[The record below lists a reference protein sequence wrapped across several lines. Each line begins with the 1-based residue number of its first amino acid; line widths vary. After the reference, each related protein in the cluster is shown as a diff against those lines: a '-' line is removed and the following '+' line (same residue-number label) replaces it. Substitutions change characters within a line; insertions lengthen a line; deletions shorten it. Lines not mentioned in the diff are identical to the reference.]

1 MFATV
6 QSLSSPRRCEILRL
20 VWREERAA
28 GEIHRALGDVTFG
41 AVSQHLKALEARGLV
56 AARADGRRRLYRA
69 NRSAL
74 GPVAAMLESMWSD
87 ALYRLRLLAEL
98 EEKRRGPA
106 PARRAGI
113 TARRGRRARSSE
125 THSRRR
131 RVRRT
136 KGRP

>member
-41 AVSQHLKALEARGLV
+41 AVSQHLRALEARGLV
-56 AARADGRRRLYRA
+56 DARVDGRRRLYRA
-69 NRSAL
+69 NRKTL
-74 GPVAAMLESMWSD
+74 GPVVVLLESMWGD

-98 EEKRRGPA
+98 EEKRRGPR
-106 PARRAGI
+106 PAL
-113 TARRGRRARSSE
+113 RGASTKRTRSRTPSPLP
-125 THSRRR
+125 HRRR
-131 RVRRT
+131 PRRT
-136 KGRP
+136 KGHP